1 MNDFRQFRESS
12 LEWSLA
18 VPNPP
23 TNGNDFIDLLQNG
36 SQNDN
41 MNGLD
46 GNDTILGEA
55 SDDMLF
61 GGSGN
66 DTLLGGTGGDDL
78 HGGLGVDQLYGD
90 VGNSN
95 LDIFFFD
102 KTDSGDAYAGQ
113 ADTIYDFG
121 SEDAILLTGK
131 YTLAEDT
138 LAPPDGQYAVWQK
151 DGHWMVTWNAFGDD
165 GYHDVN
171 VYGTDPHNHV
181 HFYY

>member
-171 VYGTDPHNHV
+171 V
-181 HFYY
+181 